1 MAKKDNCPPC
11 EEGSPAWM
19 TTYGDMVT
27 LLLCFFVMLF
37 ATGKATPQEIQLI
50 LSAFSNSMGFFEGG
64 QTLSKGRLEE
74 MGMNLESLPSQTKG
88 KSLAR
93 SRTQA
98 QTIFKP
104 EIQAKKVRITEDE
117 RGLVISLLGADYFEE
132 GSAQRTPEL
141 EKALIKA
148 ASLLKTVD
156 RFARIEGHAAAGEE
170 ARLSPDEDSPRRER
184 TYANAWDL
192 AGARSINSAT
202 FLQAQGVPPALMQV
216 ISYGSYRPLALEGD
230 QGTPEAAAHNRRIDI
245 VILPYESANRESGES
260 NYRMPETRLP
270 DEEYTG
276 PEQ

>member
-1 MAKKDNCPPC
+1 MARKQECPPC
-11 EEGSPAWM
+11 AEGSPAWM

-141 EKALIKA
+141 ERALIKA
-148 ASLLKTVD
+148 GSLLKQVD
-156 RFARIEGHAAAGEE
+156 RFSRIEGHAAAGEE
-170 ARLSPDEDSPRRER
+170 ARLIGEEGPRRER
-184 TYANAWDL
+184 SYSNAWDL
-192 AGARSINSAT
+192 AGARAINSAT

-245 VILPYESANRESGES
+245 VILPYESAKREPGES
-260 NYRMPETRLP
+260 NFRLPETRLP

-276 PEQ
+276 PE